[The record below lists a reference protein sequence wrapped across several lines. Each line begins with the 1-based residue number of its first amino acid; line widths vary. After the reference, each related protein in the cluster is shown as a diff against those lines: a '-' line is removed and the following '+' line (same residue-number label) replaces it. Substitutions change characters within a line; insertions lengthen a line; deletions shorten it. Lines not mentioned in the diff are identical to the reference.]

1 MDFFESFK
9 KWEKEELGKYRPS
22 SNKKRKR
29 KKNNNS
35 EKNKFLLRLKHKS
48 KYLSIEMEILEEEL
62 SEAKQK
68 MFASIIEYCANN
80 PNCKNPLVA
89 DKTHDKPEAK
99 EVTDSEADEVKS
111 LYREIAKVTHPDLKD
126 EELTEMFISATEA
139 KETNKI
145 EDLIEIS
152 FDLDID
158 LSEISIDFLEKI
170 EKELCEKEKTIQE
183 KRKDIALQ
191 WSKASKTQQNDLI
204 KLMCPEQKD

>member
-1 MDFFESFK
+1 MDFFESFR

-29 KKNNNS
+29 KKTNNS

-80 PNCKNPLVA
+80 PNCKNPLIA
-89 DKTHDKPEAK
+89 DKTPDKPEKK

-191 WSKASKTQQNDLI
+191 WSKASKTQQDQLI
-204 KLMCPEQKD
+204 KLMCPEKKD